1 MTIAI
6 VNYLTSS
13 GAGSSWSFQNFF
25 VGASA
30 AYDSVSYNFAAFG
43 ITGRGARKGGDRSEI
58 TLALGYSPLSLN
70 FATESVENRHLITIK
85 TVLLEGA
92 NLTPVSLL
100 TDEIWTAASME
111 VDLEKIAVRLTSP
124 LDAVRQQF
132 PRRQLNSKLVGSL
145 PITGNLVI
153 S

>member
-6 VNYLTSS
+6 VNYITSS

-25 VGASA
+25 VGTTST
-30 AYDSVSYNFAAFG
+30 YNGQTYNFGAFG

-58 TLALGYSPLSLN
+58 TLVLGNDPVSLN
-70 FATESVENRHLITIK
+70 YATESIQNRHLITIK
-85 TVLLEGA
+85 TVLLEGV

-100 TDEIWTAASME
+100 TDEIWTASSMD
-111 VDLEKIAVRLTSP
+111 VDPEKIAMRLTSP

-132 PRRQLNSKLVGSL
+132 PRRQLSSKLVGSL
-145 PITGNLVI
+145 PTTGNLVI

>member
-13 GAGSSWSFQNFF
+13 GGGSSWSFQNFF
-25 VGASA
+25 VGSTTI
-30 AYDSVSYNFAAFG
+30 YNSVSYNFAAFG
-43 ITGRGARKGGDRSEI
+43 ITGQGARKGGDRSQI
-58 TLALGYSPLSLN
+58 NLVLGYGPLSLN
-70 FATESVENRHLITIK
+70 FATEIVQNRHLVTIK
-85 TVLLEGA
+85 TVLLEGV

-100 TDEIWTAASME
+100 SDEIWTAASME
-111 VDLEKIAVRLTSP
+111 VDVEKIIIRLTSP